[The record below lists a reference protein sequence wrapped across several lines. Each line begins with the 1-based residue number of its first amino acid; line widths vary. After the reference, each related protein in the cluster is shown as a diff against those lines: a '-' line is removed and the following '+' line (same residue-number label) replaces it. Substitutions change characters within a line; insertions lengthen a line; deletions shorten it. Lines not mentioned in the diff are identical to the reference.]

1 MSNSLTIEPI
11 KFTPESKK
19 ALNDYSQL
27 VGIDHQ
33 KKELMSALQMIL
45 NPGEFK
51 NWLKKHGHDQSD
63 FLKNYTKTSP
73 LILLSGDVGCGKS
86 ELANSCGAAHAKVI
100 DNKVNLFSTPS
111 DLRGTGRVGEISA
124 RITAIFNQLAQQSND
139 LPTILLLDEADD
151 VASSREKDHQ
161 HHEDR
166 AGVNALIKEL
176 DRLERST
183 KKVAVIFI
191 TNRAAAMD
199 PAILRRAATE
209 IKFERPNAIALTA
222 AFEQITKGLDFSKEE
237 KEKLVKACLEKE
249 VPFTFSDL
257 YRKVVKQ
264 TIINCWQAY
273 QPFNFEALL
282 KAIQHTNPSPKFI
295 EK

>member
-19 ALNDYSQL
+19 ALNDYNLL
-27 VGIDHQ
+27 VGIDRQ

-45 NPGEFK
+45 NPREFR
-51 NWLKKHGHDQSD
+51 NWLKRHGHDQSD

-73 LILLSGDVGCGKS
+73 LILLSGDVGCGKT
-86 ELANSCGAAHAKVI
+86 ELANSCGAALAQVI
-100 DNKVNLFSTPS
+100 DKKVNVFSTPS
-111 DLRGTGRVGEISA
+111 DLRGSGRVGEISA
-124 RITAIFNQLAQQSND
+124 RITAIFNQIIEQSGD
-139 LPTILLLDEADD
+139 EPTVLILDEADD
-151 VASSREKDHQ
+151 VASSREKDQQ

-176 DRLERST
+176 DRLERNT
-183 KKVAVIFI
+183 KKVAVLFI
-191 TNRAAAMD
+191 TNRATAMD

-209 IKFERPNAIALTA
+209 IKFERPDNIALTA
-222 AFEQITKGLDFSKEE
+222 AFEQITAGLDFSEEE
-237 KEKLVKACLEKE
+237 KEKLVRACEEKK

-264 TIINCWQAY
+264 TIINCWQAD
-273 QPFNFEALL
+273 QPFSFETLL
-282 KAIQHTNPSPKFI
+282 HAIQNTNPSPKFI
-295 EK
+295 GQ